1 MMVMSLMIGLAL
13 YLLEKCHSFMTASA
27 EPTLYHLHN
36 VVKVKEKGG
45 ERFVLRV
52 PEFYV
57 NPGEMVAIIGPSGCG
72 KSTLLDLLALITRAT
87 SADKFQIRLSDTNGP
102 TSVLNLSEWGAADL
116 RRKYLGYILQRGG
129 LLPSLNCRENI
140 LLPWKLAGKP
150 RPRKEIDSLISELD
164 IIEQMGKKPAY
175 LSGGQRQ
182 RVAIAR
188 ALSHQPKL
196 VFADEPT
203 GSVDRPNA
211 ELIGQTL
218 KDLAVQKNVGVVLVT
233 HDIPLAEQYAT
244 RFYGFGEL
252 KKVRNQKTS
261 TLLPC

>member
-1 MMVMSLMIGLAL
+1 
-13 YLLEKCHSFMTASA
+13 
-27 EPTLYHLHN
+27 
-36 VVKVKEKGG
+36 
-45 ERFVLRV
+45 
-52 PEFYV
+52 
-57 NPGEMVAIIGPSGCG
+57 
-72 KSTLLDLLALITRAT
+72 
-87 SADKFQIRLSDTNGP
+87 
-102 TSVLNLSEWGAADL
+102 
-116 RRKYLGYILQRGG
+116 
-129 LLPSLNCRENI
+129 
-140 LLPWKLAGKP
+140 
-150 RPRKEIDSLISELD
+150 
-164 IIEQMGKKPAY
+164 MGKKPAY

-244 RFYGFGEL
+244 RFYGFADL